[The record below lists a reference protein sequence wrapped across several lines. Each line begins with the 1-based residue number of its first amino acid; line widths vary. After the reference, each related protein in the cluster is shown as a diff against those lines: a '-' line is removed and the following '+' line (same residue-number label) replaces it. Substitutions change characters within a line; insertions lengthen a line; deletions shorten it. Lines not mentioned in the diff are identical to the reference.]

1 LRLVLALLVLFAL
14 SACRSDDRLGSER
27 FDLDVKLTAT
37 ELPHGAMT
45 LATLTLRDRAHRP
58 VPGAQLQV
66 KGFMSHPGMAP
77 LIPTV
82 TDQGEGVYV
91 AYLQFTMAGDWTL
104 LVTGELPDGSKI
116 VTSLTCQISS
126 LKDSDRQKSQ
136 LLVGACT

>member
-1 LRLVLALLVLFAL
+1 
-14 SACRSDDRLGSER
+14 
-27 FDLDVKLTAT
+27 
-37 ELPHGAMT
+37 
-45 LATLTLRDRAHRP
+45 
-58 VPGAQLQV
+58 
-66 KGFMSHPGMAP
+66 MAP